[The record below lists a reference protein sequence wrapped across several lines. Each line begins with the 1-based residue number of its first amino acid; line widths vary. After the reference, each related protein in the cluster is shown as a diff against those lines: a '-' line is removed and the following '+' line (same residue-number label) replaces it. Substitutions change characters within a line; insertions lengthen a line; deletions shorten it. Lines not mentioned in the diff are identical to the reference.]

1 LKEPHYEILDKWF
14 RWMTSNHDCNLD
26 IIFYLRT
33 DPEICMQRLH
43 RRGRPEETQ
52 SVSLEY
58 LQALHEL
65 HEQWLN
71 APRDTSGRFYKPPSV
86 IVINGDQ
93 SIDDVYKIIEKE
105 TRNAVTLAN

>member
-1 LKEPHYEILDKWF
+1 
-14 RWMTSNHDCNLD
+14 MTTNHDCNLD

-33 DPEICMQRLH
+33 NPEICMQRLH
-43 RRGRPEETQ
+43 KRGRPEETQ

-58 LQALHEL
+58 LQTIHDLHET
-65 HEQWLN
+65 WLN
-71 APRDTSGRFYKPPSV
+71 SPSSLSSSSSQGYYKPPSV
-86 IVINGDQ
+86 IIINGDQ